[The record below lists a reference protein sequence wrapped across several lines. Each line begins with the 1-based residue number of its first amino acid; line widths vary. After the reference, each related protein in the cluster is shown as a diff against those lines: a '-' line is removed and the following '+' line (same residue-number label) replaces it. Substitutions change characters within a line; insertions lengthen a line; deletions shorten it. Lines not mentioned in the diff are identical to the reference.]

1 MDRTWPVVQN
11 FEFARWRFSLCRPSI
26 AVQNL
31 WPCGFSRKLLLVSI
45 SDNRLTIFL
54 QLLSIHLLGTGQQVS
69 TISDTW
75 RARIS
80 ACAAR
85 FLSKHEACFVPA
97 MPPPLLSPGYLGLW
111 SAASLKGQND
121 VKAAAK
127 LSGARSN
134 FVH

>member
-1 MDRTWPVVQN
+1 MIFRLWIISRNSRLARIWTALGQWCLNLN
-11 FEFARWRFSLCRPSI
+11 FLDDATGTTGYQ
-26 AVQNL
+26 V
-31 WPCGFSRKLLLVSI
+31 LLVTVSA
-45 SDNRLTIFL
+45 NRLTIF
-54 QLLSIHLLGTGQQVS
+54 QVLLGTGQQVS

-85 FLSKHEACFVPA
+85 FLSKHETHFVPA